1 MANLQPG
8 LSARVELVVAD
19 SDTALAVGSGDV
31 AVLATPRLLA
41 LCEQATVA
49 AAAPGLDPGET
60 TVGSRVEL
68 DHLSPTPVGTPVVAI
83 AVLESVDGPRL
94 TFTVSAVQEGREVAR
109 GVVRRVVVDR
119 ARFGG

>member
-1 MANLQPG
+1 VANLQPG

-49 AAAPGLDPGET
+49 AAAPGLDLGET

>member
-49 AAAPGLDPGET
+49 AAAPGLDLGET